1 MSKYSGSGC
10 RIRGVSSRCLDR
22 SLNPAAALGRLAG
35 RHPKTTTPPEN
46 APLSKAA
53 FHPESSHGPTGRT
66 QIPNPGARGDF
77 TFLISHGRPYLIV
90 P

>member
-35 RHPKTTTPPEN
+35 RHPKTTTPQRTHPSRKLLFILNHLTDPQGEPKSQIQVPEVTS
-46 APLSKAA
+46 L
-53 FHPESSHGPTGRT
+53 FSSVMVDPT
-66 QIPNPGARGDF
+66 
-77 TFLISHGRPYLIV
+77 
-90 P
+90 